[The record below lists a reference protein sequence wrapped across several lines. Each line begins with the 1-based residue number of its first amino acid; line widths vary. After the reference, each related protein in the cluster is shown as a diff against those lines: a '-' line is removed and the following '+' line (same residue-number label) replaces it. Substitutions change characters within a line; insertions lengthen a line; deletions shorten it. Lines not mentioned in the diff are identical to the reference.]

1 MPWRRATNNKH
12 TETRLNDHHHHT
24 HKCTSDKTWKSNAR
38 GKSCCRAPSITPKFN
53 TPNHNNNNCNAINNT
68 VQWRRENKNQNTTRK
83 EESPSLEIK
92 EKWWSRFQGLLRAN
106 TTLTALMEQRRTSRV
121 LCKKGS
127 RQVNEAYRKLER
139 LENAT
144 AEEKQRER
152 EAHTHAQTHKHTKRD
167 THRVRTSPG
176 RETRS

>member
-1 MPWRRATNNKH
+1 
-12 TETRLNDHHHHT
+12 
-24 HKCTSDKTWKSNAR
+24 
-38 GKSCCRAPSITPKFN
+38 
-53 TPNHNNNNCNAINNT
+53 
-68 VQWRRENKNQNTTRK
+68 
-83 EESPSLEIK
+83 LEIK